1 MDRIAP
7 FLASRCTIE
16 TSINHQVESKL
27 ALILSGSEFS
37 NELERR
43 VANCHNEG
51 SEQLCQMMQSEAES
65 INYDPSK
72 VPACPSFT
80 LFLRLCAEQRSL
92 PAKIVNDSDLLRKYI
107 GGQCQR
113 FSRETISKKLIRVYT
128 EERKLELTRALSE
141 TKFQQINDLIHQHLD
156 ILSMSDH
163 MPIRCRVVCSL
174 KEEGEEEGAGE
185 EEEGKG
191 KGEGEQ
197 ETTSP
202 SSTPPVTRV
211 VSSWNVQEFVRD
223 GVMTYIGSMP
233 SISGTKGSGK
243 STMVMDAMLC
253 DAVRAHHCRRVVDVV
268 RREIDQGEA
277 VAVCLQE
284 VDEEVM
290 LALRQWEEESRI
302 KDHKEGETTTRQIQ
316 IHACKPADKKRS
328 KNQCQS
334 TTCVVVSTR
343 KVKNIEPLE
352 DIVVVTKGK
361 GTTTYVR
368 RYARVM
374 LRPLD
379 GCGDAWE
386 LCSVHVRHDAGIP
399 AVRGVTEGLKEE
411 GGKKSGGEGFGEES
425 GKKKKKQK
433 EKKRNGDKDGEK
445 GKVKETTHS
454 SLNAK
459 NMYDAEKELL
469 VAAGTSS
476 TNMIVAVGDWNGPHT
491 KCLEEISDRKGSTWW
506 CARLSPPNTS
516 TQYLNPHPVD
526 GIVVMTSLRS
536 EKCIAL
542 ACSLHEQ

>member
-7 FLASRCTIE
+7 FLASRCNIE
-16 TSINHQVESKL
+16 ASINHQVESEL
-27 ALILSGSEFS
+27 ELILSGSEFS

-43 VANCHNEG
+43 IANCHNVG

-80 LFLRLCAEQRSL
+80 LFSRLCAEQRSL

-128 EERKLELTRALSE
+128 EERKHELTRALSE
-141 TKFQQINDLIHQHLD
+141 TKFRQINDLINQHLD

-174 KEEGEEEGAGE
+174 KEEEE
-185 EEEGKG
+185 
-191 KGEGEQ
+191 GEGEQ

-202 SSTPPVTRV
+202 SSIPPVTRV

-243 STMVMDAMLC
+243 STMVLDAMLC

-290 LALRQWEEESRI
+290 LALRQWEEESQR
-302 KDHKEGETTTRQIQ
+302 KDHKEGETMTRRIQ

-352 DIVVVTKGK
+352 DIVVITKGK

-386 LCSVHVRHDAGIP
+386 VCSVHVRHAAGIP
-399 AVRGVTEGLKEE
+399 GVTEGLKEE
-411 GGKKSGGEGFGEES
+411 GKKKSGGEGFGEES
-425 GKKKKKQK
+425 G
-433 EKKRNGDKDGEK
+433 DKDGEK
-445 GKVKETTHS
+445 GKIKKTTHL

-459 NMYDAEKELL
+459 NMDDAEKELL

-491 KCLEEISDRKGSTWW
+491 KCLEEISDGKGSTWW